1 MDETLPGSQE
11 PNVDLKKSKLVQTG
25 DLQYTPEGT
34 IDDESPAV
42 QSGEVLIRQDGQLD
56 GRSKAVRRGEVHM
69 KT

>member
-34 IDDESPAV
+34 IDDESPGDLIAR
-42 QSGEVLIRQDGQLD
+42 EVCT
-56 GRSKAVRRGEVHM
+56 AFY
-69 KT
+69 

>member
-1 MDETLPGSQE
+1 MCM
-11 PNVDLKKSKLVQTG
+11 
-25 DLQYTPEGT
+25 
-34 IDDESPAV
+34 ESTFHTDVFFLFMFLTAIAV